1 MTLPASRVRAGIA
14 DSRTSTT
21 RVCFSSTTLC
31 AIVPPNVAAAIMNT
45 RPKAIAMK
53 YRRSGLVV
61 AGSRMTTSGEIDS
74 AETID
79 PGASCNAT
87 IV

>member
-1 MTLPASRVRAGIA
+1 MTLPASSVRAGIA
-14 DSRTSTT
+14 DSSTSTT

-45 RPKAIAMK
+45 RPNAIAMK
-53 YRRSGLVV
+53 YRSSGLVV

-74 AETID
+74 ADMIE
-79 PGASCNAT
+79 PGASCRAMT
-87 IV
+87 V